1 MNCTPYARQ
10 NNIGGAVFMNIY
22 SYDTKL
28 KVALAVNSL
37 LAVIWQKLLHLI
49 SNVCNNGFI
58 LK

>member
-1 MNCTPYARQ
+1 
-10 NNIGGAVFMNIY
+10 MNIY